1 MNALS
6 PLVRNLIFPLWVRKE
21 HPAYPRYYRESARAQ
36 YLSKAELQQLQL
48 SKLRTLLEHAYANCS
63 FYRTRMDEAGLKNGT
78 VGSLSELKSLRAL
91 TKKDIQSHRD
101 AMVAQNVPESERQRN
116 QTGGSTGSP
125 LQFWVDTERYASRM
139 ASTVRHNEWA
149 GYRTGDWCAYL
160 WGARMDMHADTS
172 FWNTLRNHLL
182 YRRLELNT
190 SAVSQAQWDQF
201 IADVQRVRP
210 PVLLAYARSAVELA
224 HEAAKRNIQLRFS
237 SIITTAEV
245 ITNEQRAFLEG
256 SFAGKVYNRYGC
268 REVSVIASECEHHTG
283 LHVNADALLVEIEP
297 DASLP
302 NGYGRVLVTDLLNR
316 SMPLIRYEIGDA
328 SRWLENQECP
338 CGRGLPLLADIE
350 GRTTEFLLM
359 PDGRVISG
367 PALTLIVA
375 DMADVA
381 QVQFVQTASD
391 HVELRVVPGKGYGEN
406 TRQELQRRLAL
417 YIKGA
422 ARLDV
427 VDVESIAKE
436 PSGKYRFVVS
446 RIGEG
451 RSAGSS
457 H

>member
-1 MNALS
+1 
-6 PLVRNLIFPLWVRKE
+6 
-21 HPAYPRYYRESARAQ
+21 
-36 YLSKAELQQLQL
+36 
-48 SKLRTLLEHAYANCS
+48 
-63 FYRTRMDEAGLKNGT
+63 
-78 VGSLSELKSLRAL
+78 
-91 TKKDIQSHRD
+91 
-101 AMVAQNVPESERQRN
+101 
-116 QTGGSTGSP
+116 
-125 LQFWVDTERYASRM
+125 
-139 ASTVRHNEWA
+139 
-149 GYRTGDWCAYL
+149 
-160 WGARMDMHADTS
+160 MDMHPDTS
-172 FWNTLRNHLL
+172 LWNTLRNHLL

-190 SAVSQAQWDQF
+190 SEVSQAQWERF
-201 IADVQRVRP
+201 IAEVQRVRP
-210 PVLLAYARSAVELA
+210 PVLLAYARSAVELGQ
-224 HEAAKRNIQLRFS
+224 EAAKRNIALRFR

-245 ITNEQRAFLEG
+245 LTDEHRAFLER
-256 SFAGKVYNRYGC
+256 SFGGKVYNRYGC

-297 DASLP
+297 DATLP

-316 SMPLIRYEIGDA
+316 SMPLIRYEIGDS
-328 SRWLENQECP
+328 SRWLENQQCP

-375 DMADVA
+375 DMSDVA

-391 HVELRVVPGKGYGEN
+391 HIELRVVPGKGYGEN
-406 TRQELQRRLAL
+406 TRQELKRRLAL
-417 YIKGA
+417 YLKGA
-422 ARLDV
+422 AQLDV

-451 RSAGSS
+451 RSVGSS

>member
-6 PLVRNLIFPLWVRKE
+6 PVVRNVIFPLWVRKE
-21 HPAYPRYYRESARAQ
+21 HPAFLCYYGEFSRTQ
-36 YLSKAELQQLQL
+36 YVPKPGLEQLQL
-48 SKLRTLLEHAYANCS
+48 AKLRTLLAHAYTNCE
-63 FYRTRMDEAGLKNGT
+63 FYRARMDAAGLKG
-78 VGSLSELKSLRAL
+78 GAIESLKDLQRLSAL
-91 TKKDIQSHRD
+91 TKKDIQTHPN
-101 AMVAQNVPESERQRN
+101 AMVARNIPESKRQRN

-172 FWNTLRNHLL
+172 LWNTLRNHLL

-190 SAVSQAQWDQF
+190 SEVSQAQWERF
-201 IADVQRVRP
+201 IAEVQRVRP
-210 PVLLAYARSAVELA
+210 PVLLAYARSAVELGQ
-224 HEAAKRNIQLRFS
+224 EAAKRNIALRFR

-245 ITNEQRAFLEG
+245 LTDEHRAFLER
-256 SFAGKVYNRYGC
+256 SFGGKVYNRYGC

-297 DASLP
+297 DATLP

-316 SMPLIRYEIGDA
+316 SMPLIRYEIGDS
-328 SRWLENQECP
+328 SRWLENQQCP

-375 DMADVA
+375 DMSDVA

-391 HVELRVVPGKGYGEN
+391 HIELRVVPGKGYGEN
-406 TRQELQRRLAL
+406 TRQELKRRLAL
-417 YIKGA
+417 YLKGA
-422 ARLDV
+422 AQLDV

-451 RSAGSS
+451 RSVGSS